1 MGETLKTAPQ
11 SPSPDKDPA
20 KLNIDALDLPDSRV
34 ELDFGPSEA
43 EDTKQQI
50 ESLPDAETRFKDI
63 ALLNGRERFKSTA
76 HNMSINQVKRVG
88 DFIRTKLQN
97 LRDTPGLYKRG
108 AALAVAEMRYNRHQA
123 KMERLKNVAP
133 EYKQRHIK
141 KFERVE
147 RKYNK
152 TKSEYDEHDGRM
164 EARRNSVS
172 ENVET
177 RRAEY
182 VAELVSRKE
191 TALARR
197 AARTEL
203 REQGIRRGEA
213 KEIAKNIPAKHLKR
227 AGRLAI
233 AAEAAKR
240 QGKKET
246 RQARAAERSEER
258 MESKQQRN
266 QRLIEQYTQEAAD
279 ADSRREEIIAT
290 TLPEADKHATELQ
303 AKLRGLDKND
313 PSYPGLEAQADQAA
327 VAVDRLKSE
336 IPRLERVA
344 IRSRERA
351 QALEAEQIGLSNQ
364 RDALKESLATLSEQQ
379 GATHEEHGRY
389 SGQSRQAIRDI
400 LLTDDA
406 TEEHAKPA
414 TTGSIDSQDSPDKQ
428 PVNTEPS
435 NEVASGGSS
444 QEQSGE
450 HETIATEAEHYLALR
465 SLREAQREMAEA
477 RQTRNNAFDAYS
489 NANTELTS
497 PNAAF
502 LPEQTKK
509 DYSYHR
515 DVLKDEFED
524 AQAAYDQKLA
534 AVNERTEQVN
544 NIEAALEK
552 SRRKVAV

>member
-164 EARRNSVS
+164 EARRNSVG

-191 TALARR
+191 TALARK
-197 AARTEL
+197 AARQEL
-203 REQGIRRGEA
+203 RDQGARRGEA
-213 KEIAKNIPAKHLKR
+213 KEIANNIPTEHLKR

-233 AAEAAKR
+233 TAEAAR
-240 QGKKET
+240 
-246 RQARAAERSEER
+246 RQANKEQRDVRSTERSEARIEA
-258 MESKQQRN
+258 KQQKN
-266 QRLIEQYTQEAAD
+266 ERLIEQYGQEATD
-279 ADSRREEIIAT
+279 ADNRREEIETT
-290 TLPEADKHATELQ
+290 TLPEAKEHFANLEE
-303 AKLRGLDKND
+303 KLDALSNDD
-313 PSYPGLEAQADQAA
+313 PSRPGLEAQVSEAA
-327 VAVDRLKSE
+327 LQVEKLEQEV
-336 IPRLERVA
+336 PRLERVA
-344 IRSRERA
+344 TRSRERVA
-351 QALEAEQIGLSNQ
+351 ALQAEQVELSDQ
-364 RDALKESLATLSEQQ
+364 RRELKEKLAKLSEQND
-379 GATHEEHGRY
+379 ATSETQSQY
-389 SGQSRQAIRDI
+389 ADNSRQAIRDI
-400 LLTDDA
+400 LTADDTDKEFGADEA
-406 TEEHAKPA
+406 L
-414 TTGSIDSQDSPDKQ
+414 GSQGTPD
-428 PVNTEPS
+428 
-435 NEVASGGSS
+435 
-444 QEQSGE
+444 EQSVGTE
-450 HETIATEAEHYLALR
+450 NGNESSSADNSQETIATEAEHYLALR
-465 SLREAQREMAEA
+465 AYREAQREFVEAEQA
-477 RQTRNNAFDAYS
+477 DKTAKHVYKSFAADSNNSAAKEGDTRS
-489 NANTELTS
+489 
-497 PNAAF
+497 
-502 LPEQTKK
+502 PEQVTM
-509 DYSYHR
+509 D
-515 DVLKDEFED
+515 
-524 AQAAYDQKLA
+524 
-534 AVNERTEQVN
+534 NERHLSELRDEYSEAHENYRQASTRLLDRQNELN
-544 NIEAALEK
+544 DIEAAMNK
-552 SRRKVAV
+552 SRRKVAA

>member
-43 EDTKQQI
+43 ENTKQQI
-50 ESLPDAETRFKDI
+50 ESLPDADTRFKDV

-76 HNMSINQVKRVG
+76 HNMSINQVKRVS

-164 EARRNSVS
+164 EARRNSVG

-191 TALARR
+191 TALARK
-197 AARTEL
+197 AARQEL
-203 REQGIRRGEA
+203 RDQGARRGEA
-213 KEIAKNIPAKHLKR
+213 KEIANNIPSEHLKR

-233 AAEAAKR
+233 TAEAAR
-240 QGKKET
+240 
-246 RQARAAERSEER
+246 RQANKEQRDVRSTERSEARIEA
-258 MESKQQRN
+258 KQQKN
-266 QRLIEQYTQEAAD
+266 ERLIEQYGQEATD
-279 ADSRREEIIAT
+279 ADNRREEIETT
-290 TLPEADKHATELQ
+290 TLPEAKEHFANLEE
-303 AKLRGLDKND
+303 KLDALSNDD
-313 PSYPGLEAQADQAA
+313 PSRPGLEAQVSEAA
-327 VAVDRLKSE
+327 LQVEKLEQEV
-336 IPRLERVA
+336 PRLERIA
-344 IRSRERA
+344 TRSRERVA
-351 QALEAEQIGLSNQ
+351 VLQAEQLELSDQ
-364 RDALKESLATLSEQQ
+364 RRELKEKLAKLSEQNE
-379 GATHEEHGRY
+379 ATSET
-389 SGQSRQAIRDI
+389 QSQYADESQQAIRD
-400 LLTDDA
+400 LLATKETSEEVETTSDSTQAESTPAGAETASSDSGAEANAGDGERITDRFQLDLA
-406 TEEHAKPA
+406 RRAL
-414 TTGSIDSQDSPDKQ
+414 
-428 PVNTEPS
+428 
-435 NEVASGGSS
+435 
-444 QEQSGE
+444 
-450 HETIATEAEHYLALR
+450 TEAQL
-465 SLREAQREMAEA
+465 EAAKVRQKRNEA
-477 RQTRNNAFDAYS
+477 YDAWS
-489 NANTELTS
+489 DADSELNS

-502 LPEQTKK
+502 LPEQQKK

-515 DVLKDEFED
+515 DVLRGDFDE
-524 AQAAYDQKLA
+524 AQTALQAAEATVKERA
-534 AVNERTEQVN
+534 EAVEKIEKDLEQ
-544 NIEAALEK
+544 
-552 SRRKVAV
+552 SRRTVAV